1 MLGSTQQV
9 YTVSQ
14 LKLLDN
20 DLVLLLLQLL
30 DNELVLLHLQ
40 LLSQGLLKGTLLDK
54 VGKPNPDSLH
64 PNVGDARHHRV
75 IVLLLEAVSPPSLDK
90 VTQILCSVIGES
102 LQIRKDSC

>member
-1 MLGSTQQV
+1 MTLTDHWGRLGDIIRMVWSLGVKISKTNWLQGKERGNTLLGSTRQV

-40 LLSQGLLKGTLLDK
+40 LLSQGLLKGTLPNK
-54 VGKPNPDSLH
+54 VG
-64 PNVGDARHHRV
+64 
-75 IVLLLEAVSPPSLDK
+75 
-90 VTQILCSVIGES
+90 
-102 LQIRKDSC
+102 